1 MNKLSDFVSD
11 NNFITKIK
19 GAFTNLK
26 DDINLE
32 AYNSRQKIKDLL
44 DLHVDNNQFLNSLI
58 EKSKDSSGIISGER
72 GTGKTHL
79 LLLAND
85 NLNSSIQDNK
95 ILSIYINLKN
105 ISFPENVDQELFNR
119 IFSIHIYE
127 QLQFQILRLL
137 RSFNSDN
144 FIEEI
149 KLLFRKDERAAISA
163 LKDALFLLIDFKN
176 VSRLGG
182 NEFSYLNTGNFTLD
196 HRIAEIEEICSKV
209 NASLKASDLS
219 LSSEL
224 FSKRV
229 NESSENLSKNGD
241 YISYLNLTSVKQN
254 LVTLT
259 NTLSINAIT
268 LYIDEWEKIY
278 QDEKLQKYTANF
290 IDKINGD
297 PIHFWIAYVP
307 GRGNLY
313 QLIRGADLPHLID
326 LDTSLI
332 YEESIYEKSRCVN
345 YFKEFVHNRLN
356 KFLPSYTVN
365 YNTLFRSDEV
375 FQELVIASMGNS
387 RDFGIMLSH
396 CIDAYFAYRADALI
410 QGRPFQYINKDMIEN
425 SIKKHGETKKSNI
438 QMNSKANIILKDIES
453 FCLEKKSSHFAIK
466 ITQENIEL
474 LKVPEFSEL
483 FYQRLIHIRKKDLTT
498 KEGSDARIN
507 IYAVDF
513 SSTYNLHKSENKFNF
528 WLDNKPIHDK
538 VRRYVYSL
546 NNIIEKISLAEGESL
561 QCKSCKKVVNVNIHQ
576 KAYEKNI
583 CPICFECLY

>member
-1 MNKLSDFVSD
+1 MNRLSDFVSD

-26 DDINLE
+26 DDINFE

-85 NLNSSIQDNK
+85 NLNSTLKDNK
-95 ILSIYINLKN
+95 TLSIYINLKN
-105 ISFPENVDQELFNR
+105 ISFPEKVDEELFNR

-137 RSFNSDN
+137 RNLDSDT
-144 FIEEI
+144 FLEEI
-149 KLLFRKDERAAISA
+149 KLLFRKDERAAIKA
-163 LKDALFLLIDFKN
+163 LKNALFLLIDFKN

-182 NEFSYLNTGNFTLD
+182 NEFSYLSSGNFTLD
-196 HRIAEIEEICSKV
+196 TRIAEIEEICSKV
-209 NASLKASDLS
+209 NTSIKASDLT

-229 NESSENLSKNGD
+229 NESSESLSKSGD
-241 YISYLNLTSVKQN
+241 YLSYLNLTSVKQN

-268 LYIDEWEKIY
+268 IYVDEWEKIY
-278 QDEKLQKYTANF
+278 QNENVQKYTANF

-332 YEESIYEKSRCVN
+332 YEESIHEKSRCIN

-365 YNTLFRSDEV
+365 YNTLFRSDDV

-410 QGRPFQYINKDMIEN
+410 QGRPFQYINKDMIET
-425 SIKKHGETKKSNI
+425 SIKRHGETKKSNI
-438 QMNSKANIILKDIES
+438 QLNNKSNIILKDIES
-453 FCLEKKSSHFAIK
+453 FCLDKKSSHFAIK

-474 LKVPEFSEL
+474 LKLPEFSEL
-483 FYQRLIHIRKKDLTT
+483 FYQRLIHVRKKEVST
-498 KEGSDARIN
+498 KEGLSERIN

-513 SSTYNLHKSENKFNF
+513 SSTYNLHKSENRFSF
-528 WLDNKPIHDK
+528 WLDSKPIHDK

-546 NNIIEKISLAEGESL
+546 NNIIEKISLAAGESL
-561 QCKSCKKVVNVNIHQ
+561 QCKSCKKIVNVNLHQ

-583 CPICFECLY
+583 CPICFENLY